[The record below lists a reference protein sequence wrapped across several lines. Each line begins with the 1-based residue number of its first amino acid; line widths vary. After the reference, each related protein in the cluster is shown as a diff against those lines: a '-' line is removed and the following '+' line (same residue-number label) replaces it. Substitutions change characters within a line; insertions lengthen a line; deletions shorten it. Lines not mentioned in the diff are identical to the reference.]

1 VRLVLLG
8 SPGAGKGTQAR
19 MLEKRLNVPQ
29 VASGDLLR
37 AAVRNRTALGVE
49 AKRYMDKGALVPDEL
64 VLKFIEERLNQPDAG
79 SGFILDGFPRTV
91 DQAET
96 LTAMLKAGGHQQL
109 DKVFAITV
117 PDDEIVKR
125 ISGRRTCKNCGAMY
139 HLIYDPPR
147 NFNLC
152 NSCNGELYQR
162 DDDAED
168 TVRMR
173 LEVYAATM
181 RPLLE
186 YYGRAGLLSQIDGIG
201 RPEEIQQ
208 RIVNA
213 LGNAGAVAKV
223 KADAKVKVQDK
234 VEAEAKVKD

>member
-8 SPGAGKGTQAR
+8 PPGAGKGTQAR
-19 MLEKRLNVPQ
+19 MLEKRLNIPQ

-37 AAVRNRTALGVE
+37 AAVRSRTTLGLQ
-49 AKRYMDKGALVPDEL
+49 AKRYMDKGALVPDDL
-64 VLKFIEERLNQPDAG
+64 VLKLIDERLNKPDAAA
-79 SGFILDGFPRTV
+79 GFILDGFPRTV
-91 DQAET
+91 EQAET
-96 LTAMLKAGGHQQL
+96 LAGMLKEHGDRHL
-109 DKVFAITV
+109 DKVIAIIV

-147 NFNLC
+147 NQNLC
-152 NSCNGELYQR
+152 NNCNGELYQR

-173 LEVYAATM
+173 LDVYSAAT

-186 YYGRAGLLSQIDGIG
+186 YYGRGGLLTEINGIG

-208 RIVNA
+208 RIINA
-213 LGNAGAVAKV
+213 LGAQGVAGK
-223 KADAKVKVQDK
+223 DK
-234 VEAEAKVKD
+234 PA

>member
-1 VRLVLLG
+1 MRLVLLG
-8 SPGAGKGTQAR
+8 PPGAGKGTQAR
-19 MLEKRLNVPQ
+19 MLEKRLGVPQ

-37 AAVRNRTALGVE
+37 AAVRKRTPLGVE

-64 VLKFIEERLNQPDAG
+64 VLKLIEERLQQPDAA
-79 SGFILDGFPRTV
+79 SGFILDGFPRTAA
-91 DQAET
+91 QAET
-96 LTAMLKAGGHQQL
+96 LTAMLQASGSRQL
-109 DKVFAITV
+109 DKVIAIIV

-139 HLIYDPPR
+139 HVIYDPPR
-147 NFNLC
+147 NQNLC

-186 YYGRAGLLSQIDGIG
+186 YYGRLGLLAQIDGIG

-208 RIVNA
+208 SILGA
-213 LGNAGAVAKV
+213 LGNIGATK
-223 KADAKVKVQDK
+223 
-234 VEAEAKVKD
+234 KD

>member
-1 VRLVLLG
+1 MRLVLLG
-8 SPGAGKGTQAR
+8 GPGAGKGTQAR

-29 VASGDLLR
+29 EASGDLLR

-64 VLKFIEERLNQPDAG
+64 VLRFIEERLHQADAA

-91 DQAET
+91 AQAET
-96 LTAMLKAGGHQQL
+96 LSAMLEERGLQQVDKA
-109 DKVFAITV
+109 VAIIV

-147 NFNLC
+147 NHNLC

-173 LEVYAATM
+173 QEVYAAAT
-181 RPLLE
+181 RPLLD
-186 YYGRAGLLSQIDGIG
+186 YYGRTGLLSEIDGIG

-208 RIVNA
+208 RILNA
-213 LGNAGAVAKV
+213 LGPIAAAASK
-223 KADAKVKVQDK
+223 DK
-234 VEAEAKVKD
+234 PA

>member
-1 VRLVLLG
+1 MRLVLLG
-8 SPGAGKGTQAR
+8 PPGAGKGTQAR
-19 MLEKRLNVPQ
+19 MLEKRLSTPQ

-37 AAVRNRTALGVE
+37 SAVRSRTPLGLQ
-49 AKRYMDKGALVPDEL
+49 AKRYMDKGALVPDDL
-64 VLKFIEERLNQPDAG
+64 VLKLIDERLNKPDAAA
-79 SGFILDGFPRTV
+79 GFILDGFPRTV
-91 DQAET
+91 EQAET
-96 LTAMLKAGGHQQL
+96 LGGMLKEHGDRHL
-109 DKVFAITV
+109 DKVVAIMV

-147 NFNLC
+147 NQDLC
-152 NSCNGELYQR
+152 NNCNGELYQR

-173 LEVYAATM
+173 LDVYAAAT

-186 YYGRAGLLSQIDGIG
+186 YYGRTGLLTQINGIG

-208 RIVNA
+208 RIINE
-213 LGNAGAVAKV
+213 LGAPGVA
-223 KADAKVKVQDK
+223 AKDK
-234 VEAEAKVKD
+234 PA

>member
-8 SPGAGKGTQAR
+8 PPGAGKGTQAR
-19 MLEKRLNVPQ
+19 MLEKRLKAPQ

-37 AAVRNRTALGVE
+37 AAVRKRAALGIE

-64 VLKFIEERLNQPDAG
+64 VFKLIEERLNQPDAAT
-79 SGFILDGFPRTV
+79 GFILDGFPRTAA
-91 DQAET
+91 QAET
-96 LTAMLKAGGHQQL
+96 LSAMLKARGPRQL
-109 DKVFAITV
+109 DKAIAIIV

-125 ISGRRTCKNCGAMY
+125 ISGRRTCKNCGAMF

-147 NFNLC
+147 NQDLC

-173 LEVYAATM
+173 LEVYASTT

-186 YYGRAGLLSQIDGIG
+186 FYRRAGLLAQIDGIG

-208 RIVNA
+208 RIIDA
-213 LGNAGAVAKV
+213 LGDAGAAGKSN
-223 KADAKVKVQDK
+223 QDK
-234 VEAEAKVKD
+234 D

>member
-1 VRLVLLG
+1 MRIVLLG
-8 SPGAGKGTQAR
+8 GPGAGKGTQAR
-19 MLEKRLNVPQ
+19 MLEKRLGVPQ

-37 AAVRNRTALGVE
+37 AAVRNRTALGLE
-49 AKRYMDKGALVPDEL
+49 AKRHMDKGALVPDEL
-64 VLKFIEERLNQPDAG
+64 VLKLVQERLQQPDAA

-91 DQAET
+91 AQAET
-96 LTAMLKAGGHQQL
+96 LSAFLQERGARL
-109 DKVFAITV
+109 DKIIAIIV

-125 ISGRRTCKNCGAMY
+125 ISGRRTCKSCGAMY

-147 NFNLC
+147 NQGLC

-173 LEVYAATM
+173 LEVFAATM

-186 YYGRAGLLSQIDGIG
+186 YYERSGQLAQIDGIG

-213 LGNAGAVAKV
+213 LGR
-223 KADAKVKVQDK
+223 ADAATKG
-234 VEAEAKVKD
+234 

>member
-1 VRLVLLG
+1 MRLVLLG
-8 SPGAGKGTQAR
+8 PPGAGKGTQAR
-19 MLEKRLNVPQ
+19 MLEKRFGVPQ

-37 AAVRNRTALGVE
+37 TAVRKKSALGRE
-49 AKRYMDKGALVPDEL
+49 AKRFMDKGALVPDDL
-64 VLKFIEERLNQPDAG
+64 VLKLVEERLSQPDAA

-91 DQAET
+91 AQSET
-96 LTAMLKAGGHQQL
+96 LSAMLKTAGQRQL
-109 DKVFAITV
+109 DKVVAIMV
-117 PDDEIVKR
+117 PDEEIVKR

-147 NFNLC
+147 NHNLC
-152 NSCNGELYQR
+152 NNCNGELYQR

-186 YYGRAGLLSQIDGIG
+186 YYERAGLLKQIDGIG

-208 RIVNA
+208 RIVEA
-213 LGNAGAVAKV
+213 LGSAGTAAAAKG
-223 KADAKVKVQDK
+223 KPA
-234 VEAEAKVKD
+234 

>member
-1 VRLVLLG
+1 MRLVLLG
-8 SPGAGKGTQAR
+8 PPGAGKGTQAR
-19 MLEKRLNVPQ
+19 MLEKRLGVPQ

-37 AAVRNRTALGVE
+37 AAVRKRTPLGVE

-64 VLKFIEERLNQPDAG
+64 VLKLIEERLHQPDAA
-79 SGFILDGFPRTV
+79 SGFILDGFPRTAA
-91 DQAET
+91 QAET
-96 LTAMLKAGGHQQL
+96 LTAMLQASGSRQL
-109 DKVFAITV
+109 DKVIAIIV

-139 HLIYDPPR
+139 HVIYDPPR
-147 NFNLC
+147 NQNLC

-186 YYGRAGLLSQIDGIG
+186 YYERLGLLAQIDGIG

-208 RIVNA
+208 SILGA
-213 LGNAGAVAKV
+213 LGNIGAAK
-223 KADAKVKVQDK
+223 
-234 VEAEAKVKD
+234 KD

>member
-1 VRLVLLG
+1 MRLVLLG
-8 SPGAGKGTQAR
+8 PPGAGKGTQAR
-19 MLEKRLNVPQ
+19 MLEKRLGVPQ

-37 AAVRNRTALGVE
+37 TAVRKKTALGRE
-49 AKRYMDKGALVPDEL
+49 AKRYMDKGALVPDDL
-64 VLKFIEERLNQPDAG
+64 VLKLIEERLSQPDAA

-91 DQAET
+91 AQAET
-96 LTAMLKAGGHQQL
+96 LDAMLKTGGPRHL
-109 DKVFAITV
+109 DKVIAIMV
-117 PDDEIVKR
+117 PDEEIVKR

-147 NFNLC
+147 NQNLC

-173 LEVYAATM
+173 LDVYAATM

-186 YYGRAGLLSQIDGIG
+186 YYERAGLLKQIDGIG

-208 RIVNA
+208 RILEA
-213 LGNAGAVAKV
+213 LGPAAAVATKG
-223 KADAKVKVQDK
+223 KPA
-234 VEAEAKVKD
+234 